1 MKDWLKNAIAIAL
14 IPQIVLVKAL
24 GAHPQFIETYYSEGI
39 YPWISKFFRWT
50 FGWIPFS
57 VGDMLYFLL
66 IVFAIRYLIVHKKH
80 IKSHLKPFFRDVIM
94 VLSTAYFT
102 FHLLWGFNYY
112 RQPISEKLGLR
123 DTHTQRELIDL
134 IERLT
139 AQTNALQLAITKDST
154 QLVEI
159 PYTKQEIFG
168 KTVEGYQK
176 LEKSLPFLAYDRPSI
191 KTSLFSTGLTYMGY
205 GGYLNPFTN
214 EGQVNG
220 RLPNFRFPVV
230 AAHEIGHQVGY
241 SAENET
247 NFIGYLVTASNDDP
261 YFQYSASAY
270 GLGYCLSE
278 LKRRDEGVFEELYE
292 QLNPGVQGNFRE
304 MAEFWQ
310 QFENPLEPVFKS
322 IFDSFL
328 KANNQVEGIKS
339 YNAVVSL
346 LISYHKENPLKK
358 LD

>member
-1 MKDWLKNAIAIAL
+1 MKNRLKNGIAISL
-14 IPQIVLVKAL
+14 IPQIILVKVL
-24 GAHPQFIETYYSEGI
+24 GAYPELIETYYSKGI
-39 YPWISKFFRWT
+39 YPWISKFFRWI
-50 FGWIPFS
+50 FGWVPIS
-57 VGDMLYFLL
+57 VGDVLYFLL
-66 IVFAIRYLIVHKKH
+66 IFFAIRYLVVNRKH
-80 IKSHLKPFFRDVIM
+80 IKSHLKLFFRDVIM

-112 RQPISEKLGLR
+112 RQPISEKLGLPES
-123 DTHTQRELIDL
+123 HTQKELVSL
-134 IERLT
+134 IEKLT
-139 AQTNALQLAITKDST
+139 AQTNALQFAITKDST
-154 QLVEI
+154 QRVEI
-159 PYTKQEIFG
+159 PYTKREIFE
-168 KTVEGYQK
+168 KTVGGYQK
-176 LEKSLPFLAYDRPSI
+176 LGSSLPFLAYNRPSI
-191 KTSLFSTGLTYMGY
+191 KTSLFSTALTYMGY

-230 AAHEIGHQVGY
+230 AGHEIGHQIGY

-247 NFIGYLVTASNDDP
+247 NFIGYLVTASNDNP

-270 GLGYCLSE
+270 ALGYCLAE
-278 LKRRDEGVFEELYE
+278 INRRDEVTFKKFYA
-292 QLNPGVQGNFRE
+292 QLHPGVQGNFRE

-328 KANNQVEGIKS
+328 KANSQVEGIKS

-346 LISYHKENPLKK
+346 LVNYHKEKPL
-358 LD
+358 

>member
-1 MKDWLKNAIAIAL
+1 MKNRLKNGIAIAL

-24 GAHPQFIETYYSEGI
+24 GANSQFIETYYSEGM
-39 YPWISKFFRWT
+39 YPWISQFFRWI

-57 VGDMLYFLL
+57 VGDILYFSL
-66 IVFAIRYLIVHKKH
+66 IFFAVRYLIVHRKYIKDHKKG
-80 IKSHLKPFFRDVIM
+80 FFRDVIM

-112 RQPISEKLGLR
+112 RQPIGEKLVLPES
-123 DTHTQRELIDL
+123 HTQEDLIDL
-134 IERLT
+134 TEALT
-139 AQTNALQLAITKDST
+139 AKTNALQLAITKDST
-154 QLVEI
+154 QRVEI
-159 PYTKQEIFG
+159 PYTNQEIFG
-168 KTVEGYQK
+168 KTIEGYQK
-176 LEKSLPFLAYDRPSI
+176 LEKSLPFLAYNRPSI

-230 AAHEIGHQVGY
+230 AGHEIGHQVGY
-241 SAENET
+241 SAEDET
-247 NFIGYLVTASNDDP
+247 NFIGYLVTANNDDL

-270 GLGYCLSE
+270 ALGYCLSE
-278 LKRRDEGVFEELYE
+278 IRRRDDAVFKRLYA
-292 QLNPGVQGNFRE
+292 QLHTGVQGNFRE
-304 MAEFWQ
+304 IVEFWR

-328 KANNQVEGIKS
+328 KANSQAEGIKS

-346 LISYHKENPLKK
+346 LVNYHKENPL
-358 LD
+358 

>member
-1 MKDWLKNAIAIAL
+1 MKNRLKNGIAISL
-14 IPQIVLVKAL
+14 IPQIILVKVL
-24 GAHPQFIETYYSEGI
+24 GTYPKFIETYYSEGI
-39 YPWISKFFRWT
+39 YPWISKFFRWI

-57 VGDMLYFLL
+57 VGDILYFLL
-66 IVFAIRYLIVHKKH
+66 ILFTIGYLIVNRKH
-80 IKSHLKPFFRDVIM
+80 IKNHLKLFFRDVIM

-112 RQPISEKLGLR
+112 RQPISEKLGLPES
-123 DTHTQRELIDL
+123 HTQKELVDL
-134 IERLT
+134 IEKLT
-139 AQTNALQLAITKDST
+139 VQTNALQFAITKDST
-154 QLVEI
+154 QRVEI
-159 PYTKQEIFG
+159 PYTKQEIFE
-168 KTVEGYQK
+168 KTVHGYQK
-176 LEKSLPFLAYDRPSI
+176 LGSSLPFLAYYRPSI

-230 AAHEIGHQVGY
+230 AGHEIGHQIGY

-247 NFIGYLVTASNDDP
+247 NFIGYLVTASSDDP

-270 GLGYCLSE
+270 ALGYCLSE
-278 LKRRDEGVFEELYE
+278 IKRQDEAVLEKLYA

-328 KANNQVEGIKS
+328 KANSQVEGIKS

-346 LISYHKENPLKK
+346 LVNYHKENPL
-358 LD
+358 